1 MLIAPRMIRFLLVGG
16 STAAA
21 QLSLTWL
28 FVDVIL
34 MHVLVGSTVAA
45 ALAAAYNYT
54 LHYHWTFSAE
64 APHGWTL
71 FKYLLVCLGAL
82 LVNGVVMYLGVT
94 VYGAYYLAVQIVA
107 GVSVVIWSFCLSSFW
122 VFAE

>member
-1 MLIAPRMIRFLLVGG
+1 MLIRPRMIRFLLVGG

-45 ALAAAYNYT
+45 AIAAAYNYT
-54 LHYHWTFSAE
+54 LHYHWTFSTE

-71 FKYLLVCLGAL
+71 VKYLLVSLGAL
-82 LVNGVVMYLGVT
+82 LVNGVVMYVGVT